1 MLFTAKLNPYIIIP
15 LYSLALIMHLRCGL
29 LSTVVV
35 LILAQS
41 FLSSVREALEMISW
55 VKSWLIPQLS
65 ACEDGAVGPLVR
77 CCLFLIVRPYVPL

>member
-15 LYSLALIMHLRCGL
+15 LYSLALIVHLRCGL

-41 FLSSVREALEMISW
+41 FPSPEEEFLEDEGFG
-55 VKSWLIPQLS
+55 V
-65 ACEDGAVGPLVR
+65 
-77 CCLFLIVRPYVPL
+77 